1 MLTYPYLIKIIHTTQ
16 IPSQHWPKKFD
27 QFRDLI
33 YIPLDL
39 PEPPKVDID
48 LFTDWAF
55 TKAPKLVGN
64 INHPETG
71 QKIMHFEE
79 RGMKGWGFYPW
90 IQVSA
95 FHHGYSNSWI
105 SEFDKIFPDVVE
117 YIHLFPYNIL
127 SGVTILLQ
135 KSNVAAPLHTDA
147 DDWLGMR
154 FYLHNEVKEDALY
167 FCPRK
172 TNENNRI
179 ATYIV
184 DSENVYPQEW
194 EKYLDLDKK
203 IYSSHPCQ
211 RHAWA
216 LTSTRAAHGI
226 EAFEYDRCARVTF
239 LVHSHRPS
247 VNHNAWNPDKLYDL
261 LTRSLDK
268 YPDYAI
274 WWESSK

>member
-1 MLTYPYLIKIIHTTQ
+1 
-16 IPSQHWPKKFD
+16 
-27 QFRDLI
+27 
-33 YIPLDL
+33 
-39 PEPPKVDID
+39 
-48 LFTDWAF
+48 
-55 TKAPKLVGN
+55 
-64 INHPETG
+64 
-71 QKIMHFEE
+71 
-79 RGMKGWGFYPW
+79 
-90 IQVSA
+90 
-95 FHHGYSNSWI
+95 
-105 SEFDKIFPDVVE
+105 
-117 YIHLFPYNIL
+117 
-127 SGVTILLQ
+127 
-135 KSNVAAPLHTDA
+135 
-147 DDWLGMR
+147 MR

-268 YPDYAI
+268 YSDYAI
-274 WWESSK
+274 WWESTK

>member
-1 MLTYPYLIKIIHTTQ
+1 MIHTTQ

-247 VNHNAWNPDKLYDL
+247 VNHNAWNHDKLYDL